1 MYGEPDRIRQLAT
14 RLRERAADL
23 DRQAE
28 GLVGAAQGTHWVS
41 DAGERMIRHAGDL
54 GAEIRATARAYGVA
68 ADRVDDHAREVE
80 ERLALIAAIEKKVT
94 GLIQGAVD
102 RLRNAAEA
110 VVDGA
115 KDLLGVG
122 GEPDPQDERLASY
135 ATPPPGNKAW
145 LDVPDELGIRI

>member
-1 MYGEPDRIRQLAT
+1 VYGEPDRIRQLAT

-41 DAGERMIRHAGDL
+41 DAGERMMRHAGDL

-94 GLIQGAVD
+94 SLIQGAVD
-102 RLRNAAEA
+102 RVRDAAEA
-110 VVDGA
+110 LVHGA
-115 KDLLGVG
+115 KELIGVG
-122 GEPDPQDERLASY
+122 NGPDPRDERLVSY
-135 ATPPPGNKAW
+135 RTPPPGDKAW